1 MSFCSCWWVC
11 VKTIARLSQTL
22 AGRAGTIRFIDGVG
36 EMSRVKGSPKT
47 GGRVAGTPNKVTT
60 TLREAILGAFE
71 DAGGRKWL
79 AGLATSHPQVLATLV
94 GKLLPQSLANDP
106 ENPVTAPPSG
116 EA

>member
-1 MSFCSCWWVC
+1 
-11 VKTIARLSQTL
+11 
-22 AGRAGTIRFIDGVG
+22 
-36 EMSRVKGSPKT
+36 MSRVKGSPKT
-47 GGRVAGTPNKVTT
+47 GGRIAGTPNKVTT

-79 AGLATSHPQVLATLV
+79 ASLATSHPQVLATLV

-116 EA
+116 KAYREWARAQIREAFGMPPLTIEHKAEGEDAS